1 MASSCWSIWNFT
13 PWDPKLCKQPKVALQ
28 KWTLMGLNAEK
39 VAESHRLCKRNDL
52 NCKGD
57 VITNPNVSSIQAIPC
72 QCHCHFLFIIPTSLQ
87 FKSFPPTH
95 DTQHLVFFCWSDHI
109 FFIFLWRDRNRASG
123 WKWHSSDTHT
133 SHLVTYSA
141 YVLMNTCIKD
151 ERRFISFCRR
161 LL

>member
-109 FFIFLWRDRNRASG
+109 FLFFCDETETERAG
-123 WKWHSSDTHT
+123 GNDTPQTHT
-133 SHLVTYSA
+133 RAIWSHTVHMYWWIHALKMKGDS
-141 YVLMNTCIKD
+141 
-151 ERRFISFCRR
+151 
-161 LL
+161 